1 MDDRIGKQGEGGFR
15 PEKTI
20 IGRTLRKRSRGRDAE
35 KIFITRSLGNGY
47 YCVVDPGIIP
57 NLEELIDEL
66 REKVP
71 NAPKRKKHVIAPL
84 GETDNPV

>member
-20 IGRTLRKRSRGRDAE
+20 IGRVMRKRGRGRDAE
-35 KIFITRSLGNGY
+35 QIFITRSLGNGY

-57 NLEELIDEL
+57 KLEELIDEL
-66 REKVP
+66 KGELP
-71 NAPKRKKHVIAPL
+71 NEPKRKKHLVASA
-84 GETDNPV
+84 GETDNTV